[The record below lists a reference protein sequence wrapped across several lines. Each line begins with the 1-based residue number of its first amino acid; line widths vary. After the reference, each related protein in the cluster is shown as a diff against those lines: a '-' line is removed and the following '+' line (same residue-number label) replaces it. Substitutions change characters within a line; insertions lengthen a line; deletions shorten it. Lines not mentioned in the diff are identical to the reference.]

1 MGDTIKEF
9 IEVDRWVDLD
19 LGVRVSCFG
28 LEGGN
33 KLSLTGNTH
42 SESIFFLKERG
53 LQSFSDTCS
62 MVYKFIFGTLNEVVY

>member
-19 LGVRVSCFG
+19 LGVRESCLGF
-28 LEGGN
+28 EGG
-33 KLSLTGNTH
+33 KKFSLTGNTH

-53 LQSFSDTCS
+53 LQSFSDTS
-62 MVYKFIFGTLNEVVY
+62 SLVRLMKWFIERK